1 MYYPIIY
8 YVGLLY
14 DLFLEKAQMHMI
26 YFKLMMN
33 NNKFLV
39 WPRVELIWIFFSP
52 KHFCFLVIM
61 VQRQQKGVKVVE
73 SNCINVIR
81 SFRFGSISL
90 P

>member
-39 WPRVELIWIFFSP
+39 WPRVELI
-52 KHFCFLVIM
+52 
-61 VQRQQKGVKVVE
+61 
-73 SNCINVIR
+73 
-81 SFRFGSISL
+81 
-90 P
+90 